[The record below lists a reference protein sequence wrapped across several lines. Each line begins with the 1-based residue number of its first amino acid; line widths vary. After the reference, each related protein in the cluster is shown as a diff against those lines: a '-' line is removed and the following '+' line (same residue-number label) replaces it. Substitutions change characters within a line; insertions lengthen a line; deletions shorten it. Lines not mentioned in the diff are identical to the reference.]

1 MMRQPKTLHLPADL
15 PSAKMIAFPLAAR
28 RCDIEH
34 LASRVLAVNL
44 TRGELEIIHALKRIQ
59 ERMLK
64 QGFSIEQVREQLGA
78 FEGRVRAELW
88 RHDLCDRDG
97 SA

>member
-1 MMRQPKTLHLPADL
+1 MRQKKAELHADR
-15 PSAKMIAFPLAAR
+15 PTAKLIAFPLAAR
-28 RCDIEH
+28 RCDIER
-34 LASRVLAVNL
+34 LASRVVAVNL

-59 ERMLK
+59 ERMQK
-64 QGFSIEQVREQLGA
+64 QGFSTEQVREQLGA